1 MQFDTERS
9 IHRSDWY
16 PRAWRR
22 LTAAMLIVD
31 LIAAALIV
39 SAAVWGIR
47 AGAARVLL
55 PAAFAAGAAAAAH
68 FAPQLLAEGHN
79 SDFALAVA
87 FPAALLAGA
96 IAAALVDR
104 WGPSPRRRRR
114 GAGPDVASAAGG
126 GLLAGAVA
134 VAVIWLLASAVMQV
148 SPLRDRV
155 ADSTVVGEINDV
167 VRSPGPDAAAE
178 DRPFVPFPVVAGA
191 GPPIAPLDPR
201 QAEDADILR
210 ADRSVAKIAVQACGS
225 NSTGSGWLAADGVM
239 ATNAHVAAAAEDIR
253 VRLRGRGRPH
263 AATTIWFDPVNDV
276 ALLRVPGLRG
286 ARPLPIARSVEEGA
300 SGAVIGFPGGEHM
313 VRPARLGP
321 TTNRIRGEMSGDLG
335 PEFPRPLFGR
345 LVTTFRGVSGPGGSG
360 GPIVDA
366 RGHVMAMVFGGRG
379 LRGRGLGVPIEFV
392 RKALREARGPVRDN
406 GTCPSRARGRAGG
419 RVLLQ

>member
-1 MQFDTERS
+1 
-9 IHRSDWY
+9 
-16 PRAWRR
+16 
-22 LTAAMLIVD
+22 MLIVD
-31 LIAAALIV
+31 LIAVTLIV
-39 SAAVWGIR
+39 SATAWGIR
-47 AGAARVLL
+47 AGATRALL
-55 PAAFAAGAAAAAH
+55 AAAFAAGAAAAAH
-68 FAPQLLAEGHN
+68 FAPQLLDEGHN

-96 IAAALVDR
+96 ITAAVADR
-104 WGPSPRRRRR
+104 WAPSRRRRRRRRR
-114 GAGPDVASAAGG
+114 GAGSDVANAAGG
-126 GLLAGAVA
+126 GLLAGAAA
-134 VAVIWLLASAVMQV
+134 VAAVWLLAAAVMQV
-148 SPLRDRV
+148 SSLRDRV
-155 ADSTVVGEINDV
+155 AGSTVVGELNAV

-178 DRPFVPFPVVAGA
+178 DRPFAPFPVVAGA

-201 QAEDADILR
+201 QAQDPDVQR
-210 ADRSVAKIAVQACGS
+210 ADRSVAKIAVRACGS
-225 NSTGSGWLAADGVM
+225 NSTGSGWLAADGIM
-239 ATNAHVAAAAEDIR
+239 ATNAHVAAAAEAIR

-286 ARPLPIARSVEEGA
+286 ARPLPIARSTQEGT

-321 TTNRIRGEMSGDLG
+321 TTSRIRGEMSGDLG
-335 PEFPRPLFGR
+335 PEFPRRLFGR

-379 LRGRGLGVPIEFV
+379 VRSRGLAVPIGFV
-392 RKALREARGPVRDN
+392 RRALREARGPVDDN
-406 GTCPSRARGRAGG
+406 GTCSDSPGRSRGR
-419 RVLLQ
+419 